1 MTGTSRGLAWLNAL
15 PAHQAEHELRAC
27 CASAAW
33 AGVVGAARPFADAAA
48 LAATAAAALEALRWP
63 DVEEALSAHPRI
75 GDRPEGAGRETAWS
89 RAEQSGAGVA
99 DAETV
104 TALRAGNIAYEQRF
118 GRVFLI
124 CASGRSAGEML
135 DALRTRLGNDEET
148 ERRTVR
154 AELAGIVRLRLTKL
168 LERP

>member
-1 MTGTSRGLAWLNAL
+1 MTGTSRALKWLNAL
-15 PAHQAEHELRAC
+15 PAHQAEHELRSC

-33 AGVVGAARPFADAAA
+33 AEAVAAARPFTDPGA
-48 LAATAAAALEALRWP
+48 LAAAAAAAFEALRWR

-75 GDRPEGAGRETAWS
+75 GDRPEGAGRESAWS
-89 RAEQSGAGVA
+89 RAEQSGVGDADGEVVA
-99 DAETV
+99 
-104 TALRAGNIAYEQRF
+104 ALRAGNIAYEQRF

-135 DALRTRLGNDEET
+135 DALRVRLGNDEET

-154 AELAGIVRLRLTKL
+154 AELAKIVQLRLTKL